1 MDMELLKVL
10 APYITSILGAVVA
23 IGIAVYNNSSKTK
36 AIQNKLSVVDQGL
49 QGLKGELLEVDKG
62 LKGELS
68 EVDKGLKGE
77 LSEVDRGLQGL
88 KGELSEVD
96 RGLQGLKGELSEVD
110 KGLQGL
116 KGEMEELKENHFSSL
131 GKYLRKLNAFL
142 HRGKLMDDVEKADM
156 DSLADGVAGKK

>member
-1 MDMELLKVL
+1 MELFKVL
-10 APYITSILGAVVA
+10 APYFTSILGAAVA

-36 AIQNKLSVVDQGL
+36 AIQNKLSEVDQGL
-49 QGLKGELLEVDKG
+49 
-62 LKGELS
+62 
-68 EVDKGLKGE
+68 KGLKGE
-77 LSEVDRGLQGL
+77 LSEVDR
-88 KGELSEVD
+88 
-96 RGLQGLKGELSEVD
+96 GLKGELSEVD

-116 KGEMEELKENHFSSL
+116 KGEMEELKDNHFSNL